1 RPPKVKAFGDFVFA
15 RLYELEA
22 RNEPIPSVVAQ
33 EIHLLV
39 GSTFAISI
47 RYPSLAW
54 DTTLLTS
61 AGPQDPVRV
70 ERGGIDLTD
79 LQREVVDFRQRVPPG
94 DPLAIFGLE
103 VAAVVLD
110 HVIDSVFTCLDG
122 LRGAAELTELSVLNK
137 NNWLWKR
144 HEWTRLDT
152 SIIGLRRLLG
162 KVRWA
167 FMPDDEIVEF
177 ASGP

>member
-1 RPPKVKAFGDFVFA
+1 
-15 RLYELEA
+15 
-22 RNEPIPSVVAQ
+22 
-33 EIHLLV
+33 
-39 GSTFAISI
+39 
-47 RYPSLAW
+47 
-54 DTTLLTS
+54 
-61 AGPQDPVRV
+61 
-70 ERGGIDLTD
+70 
-79 LQREVVDFRQRVPPG
+79 
-94 DPLAIFGLE
+94 
-103 VAAVVLD
+103 
-110 HVIDSVFTCLDG
+110 LDG

-177 ASGP
+177 ASGPFLAVGDRDPGLRFKMRDLEREANRALEAVKDVVDQVEQTTALRETIKADRLNNTTYVLTAVATILLIPTLLAGIYGMNFAKLPARDWQLGFWEVLGLMMLLGTGVWLVIRSYLRRH